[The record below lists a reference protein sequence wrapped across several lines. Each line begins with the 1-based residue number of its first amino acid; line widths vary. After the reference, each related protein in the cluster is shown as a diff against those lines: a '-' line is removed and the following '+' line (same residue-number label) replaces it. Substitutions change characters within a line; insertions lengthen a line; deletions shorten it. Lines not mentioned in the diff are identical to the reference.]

1 MSRNLADAGGAGVDT
16 VDDHESVVAPPPLT
30 VNGVPSDPNLR
41 VLALATLVNT
51 VGNGALTTTF
61 ALYFTHVVGL
71 RATQVGMA
79 LSAAALV
86 GLLVQVP
93 MGHLGDIRGPR
104 ELLRFLMIGA
114 GVTSLGLLLTDDVWL
129 LVLVLAVQAV
139 FDRGGSAVRSGLIA
153 RLAQGSEAVRFK
165 AYLRAV
171 TNVGISFGALLG
183 GLALWAGRPWAYL
196 TVFALNAV
204 SFVLA
209 ALVVGR
215 LPHIE
220 PAPARAE
227 GQPRL
232 QVLRDLPF
240 VLVTILTGIFAIHF
254 FVMELAVPLWLA
266 TRTSAPKWL
275 VAVVLL
281 INTVAVALFQVR
293 LSRGSGSVLPAAR
306 TLLVGAGW
314 IAGGF
319 ALIAFA
325 SDQPRWLAV
334 VLVCGGAAVHVVG
347 EMIGSG
353 GQWGV
358 QMGLA
363 PRERQGQYQGLA
375 GMSFSLSAIAA
386 PPLVTFLCIEWGRP
400 GWFVLGG
407 VILAAGALSI
417 PASAWALRTRERY
430 GVLTHSG

>member
-1 MSRNLADAGGAGVDT
+1 MSTVDSQAPGAG
-16 VDDHESVVAPPPLT
+16 PPPLT
-30 VNGVPSDPNLR
+30 VRGVPSDPNLR

-71 RATQVGMA
+71 RPTQVGLA
-79 LSAAALV
+79 LSVAALV

-93 MGHLGDIRGPR
+93 MGHFGDVRGPR
-104 ELLRFLMIGA
+104 ELLRVLMAGA
-114 GVTSLGLLLTDDVWL
+114 GVVSLGLLLTDDIWL
-129 LVLVLAVQAV
+129 LVVVLGVQAV
-139 FDRGGSAVRSGLIA
+139 FDRGAGAVRNGLIA
-153 RLAQGSEAVRFK
+153 RLAEGGQGVRFK

-183 GLALWAGRPWAYL
+183 GLALWVDRPWAYL
-196 TVFALNAV
+196 GVFVLNAATFAV
-204 SFVLA
+204 A

-215 LPHIE
+215 LPHIA
-220 PAPARAE
+220 PAPPRQE

-240 VLVTILTGIFAIHF
+240 VVVTVLTGIFAIHF
-254 FVMELAVPLWLA
+254 LVMELAVPLWLA

-293 LSRGSGSVLPAAR
+293 LTRGSGSVLPAAR
-306 TLLVGAGW
+306 TLLVGAVW
-314 IAGGF
+314 VAGGF
-319 ALIAFA
+319 ALIAFS
-325 SDQPRWLAV
+325 SDQPVWLAV

-347 EMIGSG
+347 EMVGSG
-353 GQWGV
+353 GQWGL

-363 PRERQGQYQGLA
+363 PRERQGQYQGFA
-375 GMSFSLSAIAA
+375 GMSFSLSNIVA
-386 PPLVTFLCIEWGRP
+386 PPLITLLCIEWGRP

-407 VILAAGALSI
+407 IILAAGALSI
-417 PASAWALRTRERY
+417 PAAAWALRTRERY